1 MALLINGERIEDD
14 EITREAQSMRQS
26 FEQIP
31 LEVRE
36 GRGLD
41 GAQLERHLWEWSR
54 ENVIERTLLRQE
66 ALKDEEPIPPE
77 VVDNALEEIK
87 KSQRGEGQFSLSG
100 AGDAELRA
108 EIETRIRL
116 DRLLG
121 RITEKV
127 KPPKSKDV
135 AEYYRKNREQFH
147 VPETVHAA
155 HIVKNVDEK
164 TTEERERAAIDE
176 VAAKLSD
183 GARFEALADEHSDCP
198 GNGGD
203 LGRFPRGQMV
213 DEFDDVVF
221 AMEPGEISPV
231 FRTSFG
237 FHIAKLFEKKPAH
250 LRTLS
255 EAGDDVR
262 EALLERKKTKAVE
275 DYVDRLKANATIED
289 LVAAAD
295 VATLP

>member
-1 MALLINGERIEDD
+1 MALLINGERIDD
-14 EITREAQSMRQS
+14 DQITREAQTMRQS

-36 GRGLD
+36 QRGLD
-41 GAQLERHLWEWSR
+41 GAQLEQHLWEWSR

-66 ALKDEEPIPPE
+66 ALKDDEPVPPE

-87 KSQRGEGQFSLSG
+87 KNSRGEGQFSLSG

-135 AEYYRKNREQFH
+135 AEYYRKNREHFH

-164 TTEERERAAIDE
+164 TNEEAARTAIDQ

-183 GARFEALADEHSDCP
+183 GAGFKALADEHSDCP

-275 DYVDRLKANATIED
+275 DYVDRLKASATIED

-295 VATLP
+295 VATRS